1 MTRIFDLTRIGAGL
15 PVAETIAS
23 LPADGNVVVQAPPG
37 TGKTTLIPPAL
48 ANQAA
53 HDHAAEHTASGVGK
67 IIVTAPR
74 RVAVRAAAHRLR
86 ALSGQPK
93 LVGHAIRG
101 ESVPGSAVE
110 FVTPGVLL
118 RRLLRDPE
126 LPGVAA
132 VAIDEVHERQLDTDL
147 VLGMCLE
154 LAQLREDF
162 RVIAMSATVDAQRF
176 SQLMDAPIHVTEAAI
191 HPLEISY
198 APAPG
203 RAAGERGFYRHV
215 AEQAAQQAT
224 QQAAQP
230 MSGHA
235 SEQRKPSA
243 GSTLVFV
250 PGVREVNQVC
260 AELATLVDADLPV
273 FPLHGQQS
281 AEEQDRALST
291 DATRIVVATSI
302 AESSL
307 TVPGVRAVVDAGLAR
322 TPRRDMQRGMSGL
335 VTASAS
341 KSSADQRAG
350 RAGREGPGT
359 VVRCYSQEDYQHFA
373 PHTTPEILSADL
385 TQAALFLDTWGAGQD
400 FPLLDQ
406 PPATAMAA
414 ARTTLQRIGANKE
427 LALLPTDPRLGAALL
442 RYGAGAADTV
452 AKMDENPRGDIARA
466 RAQKR
471 LVQRLAALV
480 PDLGPADPGAVVA
493 AAFPEQ
499 VARAVSA
506 GASGSNSG
514 PSSGSG
520 SGPSAG
526 AGTSR
531 EYLLASG
538 TRARLLADSGL
549 ADADWLAVSEISL
562 SNAGNAI
569 IRSAARITED
579 DALEA
584 IGVEETTTATV
595 DGGKIRG
602 RKRKMAGAIELSSTP
617 VQVTGD
623 AAAEALAESIRE
635 YGLGLFEWSASASNL
650 YHRLRHLHEH
660 YGLPWPD
667 VAAAD
672 PAIWLAPELDKVA
685 SGMQIAKVDLY
696 PALQRLLPWPEATR
710 LEELAPERMPVP
722 SGRGVLLDWSGE
734 RPVASVKL
742 QECFGLAESP
752 AYCGKRVQ
760 FHLLSPAGRPLAITD
775 DLASFWSGPYA
786 GVRADMRGRYP
797 KHPWPEDPWQAT
809 ATAKTN
815 AKLRKN

>member
-1 MTRIFDLTRIGAGL
+1 MFDLSRIGAGL

-23 LPADGNVVVQAPPG
+23 LPAEGNVVVQAPPG
-37 TGKTTLIPPAL
+37 TGKTTLLPPAL

-53 HDHAAEHTASGVGK
+53 QNAAQNAATERESSVGK

-86 ALSGQPK
+86 TLSGQPE
-93 LVGHAIRG
+93 LVGHSIRG
-101 ESVPGSAVE
+101 ESVPGTAVE

-154 LAQLREDF
+154 LAQLRADF

-176 SQLMDAPIHVTEAAI
+176 SQLMDAPVHVTEAVI

-203 RAAGERGFYRHV
+203 RAAGERSFYRHLAQQA
-215 AEQAAQQAT
+215 AEQASA
-224 QQAAQP
+224 
-230 MSGHA
+230 
-235 SEQRKPSA
+235 SA

-260 AELATLVDADLPV
+260 AELTTLVDANTPV
-273 FPLHGQQS
+273 FPLHGQQTTD
-281 AEEQDRALST
+281 EQDRALYT
-291 DATRIVVATSI
+291 DSRRIVVATSI

-322 TPRRDMQRGMSGL
+322 LPRRDAQRGMSGL
-335 VTASAS
+335 VTASTS

-373 PHTTPEILSADL
+373 PHISPEILSADL
-385 TQAALFLDTWGAGQD
+385 TQAALFLDTWGAGDD

-414 ARTTLQRIGANKE
+414 ARTTLQRIGASKE

-442 RYGAGAADTV
+442 RYGSGAAETI
-452 AKMDENPRGDIARA
+452 AKLDEEPRGDITRA
-466 RAQKR
+466 PAQKR
-471 LVQRLAALV
+471 LVQRLARLV
-480 PDLGPADPGAVVA
+480 PDLGPVDPGAVVA
-493 AAFPEQ
+493 TAYPEQ

-506 GASGSNSG
+506 GASGLR
-514 PSSGSG
+514 SGSG
-520 SGPSAG
+520 SGASPSSG

-538 TRARLLADSGL
+538 TRARLLSDSSL
-549 ADADWLAVSEISL
+549 VDAEWLAVAEISL

-602 RKRKMAGAIELSSTP
+602 RKRRRAGAIELSSTP

-623 AAAEALAESIRE
+623 AAAEAVAESIRE
-635 YGLGLFEWSASASNL
+635 HGLGLFEWSASASNFSA
-650 YHRLRHLHEH
+650 RLRHLHEY
-660 YGLPWPD
+660 YGPPWPD

-672 PAIWLAPELDKVA
+672 PAMWLAPELE
-685 SGMQIAKVDLY
+685 QIAAGTAISKIDLY

-722 SGRGVLLDWSGE
+722 SGRSAWLDWSGA

-742 QECFGLAESP
+742 QECFGLVESP
-752 AYCGKRVQ
+752 VYCGKRVQ

-786 GVRADMRGRYP
+786 GVRAEMRGRYP
-797 KHPWPEDPWQAT
+797 KHPWPEDPWSAT

-815 AKLRKN
+815 AKLRKH

>member
-53 HDHAAEHTASGVGK
+53 HNHAAEHTASGVGK

-101 ESVPGSAVE
+101 ESVPGRAVE

-154 LAQLREDF
+154 LAELREDF

-191 HPLEISY
+191 HPLEINY

-203 RAAGERGFYRHV
+203 RAAGERSFYRHL
-215 AEQAAQQAT
+215 AKQAAQQTA
-224 QQAAQP
+224 QQASA
-230 MSGHA
+230 
-235 SEQRKPSA
+235 SA

-281 AEEQDRALST
+281 TEEQDRALST

-335 VTASAS
+335 VTSSAS

-385 TQAALFLDTWGAGQD
+385 TQAALFLDSWGAGED

-406 PPATAMAA
+406 PPAAALATA
-414 ARTTLQRIGANKE
+414 RSTLQRIGATKQ
-427 LALLPTDPRLGAALL
+427 LALLPTDPRLGATLL
-442 RYGAGAADTV
+442 RYGAGAAKTI
-452 AKMDENPRGDIARA
+452 AQLEENPRGDITRA
-466 RAQKR
+466 HAQKR
-471 LVQRLAALV
+471 LVQRLATLV
-480 PDLGPADPGAVVA
+480 PDVGPADPGAVVA
-493 AAFPEQ
+493 AAFPEH
-499 VARAVSA
+499 VARAVSV
-506 GASGSNSG
+506 GASRAQGTSRATAPAATGARDAHGG
-514 PSSGSG
+514 P
-520 SGPSAG
+520 G

-549 ADADWLAVSEISL
+549 ADADWLAVAEISL

-569 IRSAARITED
+569 IRAAARISED
-579 DALEA
+579 DALDA
-584 IGVEETTTATV
+584 IGVQEVISATI
-595 DGGKIRG
+595 DEGKIRG
-602 RKRKMAGAIELSSTP
+602 RKRRMAGAIELSSTP
-617 VQVTGD
+617 VQVSGAQ
-623 AAAEALAESIRE
+623 AAAAVVESIRE
-635 YGLGLFEWSASASNL
+635 HGLGLFEWSASASNF
-650 YHRLRHLHEH
+650 YDRLRHLHEH
-660 YGLPWPD
+660 YGSPWPD
-667 VAAAD
+667 VAAQD
-672 PAIWLAPELDKVA
+672 PATWLAPELEQIA
-685 SGMQIAKVDLY
+685 AGTPIAKVDLY

-710 LEELAPERMPVP
+710 LDELAPEHMPVP
-722 SGRGVLLDWSGE
+722 SGRGVRLDWSGE

-752 AYCGKRVQ
+752 VYCGKRVQ

-797 KHPWPEDPWQAT
+797 KHPWPEDPWSAT

-815 AKLRKN
+815 ARLRKN

>member
-15 PVAETIAS
+15 PVAESIAS
-23 LPADGNVVVQAPPG
+23 LPADGNVVVHAPPG

-48 ANQAA
+48 ANQEAQNYA
-53 HDHAAEHTASGVGK
+53 TQNAPSEREASDVGK

-86 ALSGQPK
+86 TLSGQPK

-126 LPGVAA
+126 LPGVTA

-154 LAQLREDF
+154 LAELRDDF

-191 HPLEISY
+191 HPLEIKY

-203 RAAGERGFYRHV
+203 RAAGERSFYRHV
-215 AEQAAQQAT
+215 A
-224 QQAAQP
+224 QQAAEQ
-230 MSGHA
+230 A
-235 SEQRKPSA
+235 SASA

-260 AELATLVDADLPV
+260 AELATLVDAKLPV
-273 FPLHGQQS
+273 FPLHGQQTT
-281 AEEQDRALST
+281 EEQDRALYT
-291 DATRIVVATSI
+291 DSRRIVVATSI

-322 TPRRDMQRGMSGL
+322 MPRRDAQRGMSGL
-335 VTASAS
+335 VTSSTS

-385 TQAALFLDTWGAGQD
+385 TQAALFLDTWGAGED

-406 PPATAMAA
+406 PPATAMAT
-414 ARTTLQRIGANKE
+414 ARTTLQRIGATKQ

-442 RYGAGAADTV
+442 RFGAGAAETV
-452 AKMDENPRGDIARA
+452 AKLDENPRGDIARA
-466 RAQKR
+466 HAQKR
-471 LVQRLAALV
+471 LVQRLDALV

-520 SGPSAG
+520 SGPSSG

-538 TRARLLADSGL
+538 TRARLLSDSGL
-549 ADADWLAVSEISL
+549 ADADWLAVAEISL

-569 IRSAARITED
+569 IRAAARIAED
-579 DALEA
+579 DALAA

-635 YGLGLFEWSASASNL
+635 HGLGLFEWSASASNL
-650 YHRLRHLHEH
+650 YHRLHHLHEH

-667 VAAAD
+667 VAAED
-672 PAIWLAPELDKVA
+672 PAIWLAPELDKIA
-685 SGMQIAKVDLY
+685 AGMPIGKVDLY

-710 LEELAPERMPVP
+710 LDELAPERMPVP
-722 SGRGVLLDWSGE
+722 SGRGVRLDWSGE
-734 RPVASVKL
+734 HLVASVKL

-752 AYCGKRVQ
+752 VYCGKRVQ

>member
-1 MTRIFDLTRIGAGL
+1 MFDLSRIGAGL

-23 LPADGNVVVQAPPG
+23 LPAEGNVVVQAPPG

-53 HDHAAEHTASGVGK
+53 QNATQNAATERESSVGK

-86 ALSGQPK
+86 TLSGQPE
-93 LVGHAIRG
+93 LVGHSIRG
-101 ESVPGSAVE
+101 ESVPGTAVE

-126 LPGVAA
+126 LSGVAA

-154 LAQLREDF
+154 LAQLRADF

-176 SQLMDAPIHVTEAAI
+176 SQLMDAPVHVTEAAI

-203 RAAGERGFYRHV
+203 RAAGERSFYRHLAQQA
-215 AEQAAQQAT
+215 AEQASA
-224 QQAAQP
+224 
-230 MSGHA
+230 
-235 SEQRKPSA
+235 SA

-260 AELATLVDADLPV
+260 AELTTLVDANTPV
-273 FPLHGQQS
+273 FPLHGQQTTD
-281 AEEQDRALST
+281 EQDRALYT
-291 DATRIVVATSI
+291 DSRRIVVATSI

-322 TPRRDMQRGMSGL
+322 LPRRDAQRGMSGL
-335 VTASAS
+335 VTASTS

-373 PHTTPEILSADL
+373 PHISPEILSADL
-385 TQAALFLDTWGAGQD
+385 TQAALFLDTWGAGDD

-414 ARTTLQRIGANKE
+414 ARTTLQRIGASKE

-442 RYGAGAADTV
+442 RYGSGAAETI
-452 AKMDENPRGDIARA
+452 AKLDEEPRGGIARA
-466 RAQKR
+466 PAQKR
-471 LVQRLAALV
+471 LAQRLAKLV
-480 PDLGPADPGAVVA
+480 PDLGPVDPGAVVA
-493 AAFPEQ
+493 AAYPEQ

-506 GASGSNSG
+506 GASGLRTGSNSG
-514 PSSGSG
+514 ARSGSG
-520 SGPSAG
+520 ASPSSG

-538 TRARLLADSGL
+538 TRARLLSDSSL
-549 ADADWLAVSEISL
+549 VDAEWLAVAEISL

-602 RKRKMAGAIELSSTP
+602 RKRRRAGAIELSSTP

-623 AAAEALAESIRE
+623 AAAEAVAESIRE
-635 YGLGLFEWSASASNL
+635 HGLGLFEWSASASNFSA
-650 YHRLRHLHEH
+650 RLRHLHEY
-660 YGLPWPD
+660 YGPPWPD

-672 PAIWLAPELDKVA
+672 PAMWLAPELE
-685 SGMQIAKVDLY
+685 QIAAGTAISKIDLY

-722 SGRGVLLDWSGE
+722 SGRSAWLDWSGA

-742 QECFGLAESP
+742 QECFGLVESP
-752 AYCGKRVQ
+752 VYCGKRVQ

-786 GVRADMRGRYP
+786 GVRAEMRGRYP
-797 KHPWPEDPWQAT
+797 KHPWPEDPWSAT

-815 AKLRKN
+815 AKLRKH

>member
-1 MTRIFDLTRIGAGL
+1 MTCIFDLSRIGAGL
-15 PVAETIAS
+15 PVAETIGS
-23 LPADGNVVVQAPPG
+23 LPAEGNVVVQAPPG

-53 HDHAAEHTASGVGK
+53 QNAAQNAATERESSVGK

-86 ALSGQPK
+86 TLSGQPE
-93 LVGHAIRG
+93 LVGHSIRG
-101 ESVPGSAVE
+101 ESVPGTAVE

-154 LAQLREDF
+154 LAQLRADF

-176 SQLMDAPIHVTEAAI
+176 SQLMDAPVHVTEAAI

-203 RAAGERGFYRHV
+203 RAAGERSFYRHLAQQA
-215 AEQAAQQAT
+215 AEQASA
-224 QQAAQP
+224 
-230 MSGHA
+230 
-235 SEQRKPSA
+235 SA

-260 AELATLVDADLPV
+260 AELTTLVDANTPV
-273 FPLHGQQS
+273 FPLHGQQTTD
-281 AEEQDRALST
+281 EQDRALYT
-291 DATRIVVATSI
+291 DSRRIVVATSI

-322 TPRRDMQRGMSGL
+322 LPRRDAQRGMSGL
-335 VTASAS
+335 VTASTS

-373 PHTTPEILSADL
+373 PHISPEILSADL
-385 TQAALFLDTWGAGQD
+385 TQAALFLDTWGAGHD

-414 ARTTLQRIGANKE
+414 ARTTLQRIGASKE

-442 RYGAGAADTV
+442 RYGSGAAETI
-452 AKMDENPRGDIARA
+452 AKLDEEPRGDITRA
-466 RAQKR
+466 PAQKR
-471 LVQRLAALV
+471 LVQRLAKLV
-480 PDLGPADPGAVVA
+480 PDLGPVDPGAVVA
-493 AAFPEQ
+493 AAYPEQ

-506 GASGSNSG
+506 GASGLRNGSNSG
-514 PSSGSG
+514 ASPSS
-520 SGPSAG
+520 G
-526 AGTSR
+526 AGTSS

-538 TRARLLADSGL
+538 TRARLLSDSSL
-549 ADADWLAVSEISL
+549 VDAEWLAVAEISL

-602 RKRKMAGAIELSSTP
+602 RKRRRAGAIELSSTP

-623 AAAEALAESIRE
+623 AAAEAVAESIRE
-635 YGLGLFEWSASASNL
+635 HGLGLFEWSASASNFSA
-650 YHRLRHLHEH
+650 RLRHLHEY
-660 YGLPWPD
+660 YGPPWPD

-672 PAIWLAPELDKVA
+672 PAMWLAPELE
-685 SGMQIAKVDLY
+685 QIAAGTAISKIDLY

-710 LEELAPERMPVP
+710 LEELAPERVPVP
-722 SGRGVLLDWSGE
+722 SGRSAWLDWSGE

-742 QECFGLAESP
+742 QECFGLTESP
-752 AYCGKRVQ
+752 MYCGKRVQ
-760 FHLLSPAGRPLAITD
+760 FHLLSPAGRPLAVTD

-786 GVRADMRGRYP
+786 GVRAEMRGRYP

>member
-1 MTRIFDLTRIGAGL
+1 MTCIFDLSRIGAGL
-15 PVAETIAS
+15 PVTETIAS
-23 LPADGNVVVQAPPG
+23 LPAEGNVVVQAPPG

-53 HDHAAEHTASGVGK
+53 QNAAQNAATERESSVGK

-86 ALSGQPK
+86 TLSGQPE
-93 LVGHAIRG
+93 LVGHSIRG
-101 ESVPGSAVE
+101 ESVTGTAVE

-154 LAQLREDF
+154 LAQLRADF

-176 SQLMDAPIHVTEAAI
+176 SQLMDAPVHVTEAAI

-203 RAAGERGFYRHV
+203 RAAGERSFYRHLAQQA
-215 AEQAAQQAT
+215 AEQASA
-224 QQAAQP
+224 
-230 MSGHA
+230 
-235 SEQRKPSA
+235 SA

-260 AELATLVDADLPV
+260 AELTTLVDANTPV
-273 FPLHGQQS
+273 FPLHGQQTTD
-281 AEEQDRALST
+281 EQDRALYT
-291 DATRIVVATSI
+291 DSRRILVATSI

-322 TPRRDMQRGMSGL
+322 LPRRDAQRGMSGL
-335 VTASAS
+335 VTASTS

-373 PHTTPEILSADL
+373 PHISPEILSADL
-385 TQAALFLDTWGAGQD
+385 TQAALFLDTWGAGDD

-414 ARTTLQRIGANKE
+414 ARTTLQRIGASKE

-442 RYGAGAADTV
+442 RYGSGAAETI
-452 AKMDENPRGDIARA
+452 AKLDEEPRGDITRA
-466 RAQKR
+466 PAQKR
-471 LVQRLAALV
+471 LVQRLAKLV
-480 PDLGPADPGAVVA
+480 PDLGPVDPGAVVA
-493 AAFPEQ
+493 AAYPEQ

-506 GASGSNSG
+506 GASGLRTGSNSG
-514 PSSGSG
+514 AGLGSGASPSS
-520 SGPSAG
+520 G

-538 TRARLLADSGL
+538 TRARLLSDSSL
-549 ADADWLAVSEISL
+549 ADAEWLAVAEISL

-584 IGVEETTTATV
+584 TGVKETTTATV

-602 RKRKMAGAIELSSTP
+602 RKRRRAGAIELSSTP

-623 AAAEALAESIRE
+623 AAAEAVAESIRE
-635 YGLGLFEWSASASNL
+635 HGLGLFEWSASASNFSA
-650 YHRLRHLHEH
+650 RLRHLHEY
-660 YGLPWPD
+660 YGSPWPD

-672 PAIWLAPELDKVA
+672 PAMWLAPELE
-685 SGMQIAKVDLY
+685 QIAAGTAISKIDLY

-710 LEELAPERMPVP
+710 LEELAPEWVLVP
-722 SGRGVLLDWSGE
+722 SGRSVWLDWSGE

-742 QECFGLAESP
+742 QECFGLTESP
-752 AYCGKRVQ
+752 MYCGKRVQ

-786 GVRADMRGRYP
+786 GVRAEMRGRYP
-797 KHPWPEDPWQAT
+797 KHPWPENPWQAT

>member
-1 MTRIFDLTRIGAGL
+1 MTCIFDLSRIGAGL

-23 LPADGNVVVQAPPG
+23 LPAEGNVVVQAPPG

-53 HDHAAEHTASGVGK
+53 QNATQNAATERESSVGK

-86 ALSGQPK
+86 TLSGQPE
-93 LVGHAIRG
+93 LVGHSIRG
-101 ESVPGSAVE
+101 ESVPGTAVE

-154 LAQLREDF
+154 LAQLRADF

-176 SQLMDAPIHVTEAAI
+176 SQLMDAPVHVTEVAI

-203 RAAGERGFYRHV
+203 RAAGERSFYRHLAQQA
-215 AEQAAQQAT
+215 AEQASA
-224 QQAAQP
+224 
-230 MSGHA
+230 
-235 SEQRKPSA
+235 SA

-260 AELATLVDADLPV
+260 AELTTLVDANTPV
-273 FPLHGQQS
+273 FPLHGQQTTD
-281 AEEQDRALST
+281 EQDRALYT
-291 DATRIVVATSI
+291 DSRRIVVATSI

-322 TPRRDMQRGMSGL
+322 LPRRDAQRGMSGL
-335 VTASAS
+335 VTASTS

-373 PHTTPEILSADL
+373 PHISPEILSADL
-385 TQAALFLDTWGAGQD
+385 TQAALFLDTWGAGDD

-414 ARTTLQRIGANKE
+414 ARTTLQRIGASKE

-442 RYGAGAADTV
+442 RYGSGAAETI
-452 AKMDENPRGDIARA
+452 AKLDEEPRGDITRA
-466 RAQKR
+466 PAQKR
-471 LVQRLAALV
+471 LVQRLARLV
-480 PDLGPADPGAVVA
+480 PDLGPVDPGAVVA
-493 AAFPEQ
+493 TAYPEQ

-506 GASGSNSG
+506 GASGLR
-514 PSSGSG
+514 SGSG
-520 SGPSAG
+520 SGASPSSG

-538 TRARLLADSGL
+538 TRARLLSDSSL
-549 ADADWLAVSEISL
+549 VDAEWLAVAEISL

-602 RKRKMAGAIELSSTP
+602 RKRRRAGAIELSSTP

-623 AAAEALAESIRE
+623 AAAEAVAESIRE
-635 YGLGLFEWSASASNL
+635 HGLGLFEWSASASNFSA
-650 YHRLRHLHEH
+650 RLRHLHEY
-660 YGLPWPD
+660 YGPPWPD

-672 PAIWLAPELDKVA
+672 PAMWLAPELE
-685 SGMQIAKVDLY
+685 QIAAGTAISKIDLY

-722 SGRGVLLDWSGE
+722 SGRSAWLDWSGA

-742 QECFGLAESP
+742 QECFGLVESP
-752 AYCGKRVQ
+752 VYCGKRVQ

-786 GVRADMRGRYP
+786 GVRAEMRGRYP
-797 KHPWPEDPWQAT
+797 KHPWPEDPWSAT

-815 AKLRKN
+815 AKLRKH